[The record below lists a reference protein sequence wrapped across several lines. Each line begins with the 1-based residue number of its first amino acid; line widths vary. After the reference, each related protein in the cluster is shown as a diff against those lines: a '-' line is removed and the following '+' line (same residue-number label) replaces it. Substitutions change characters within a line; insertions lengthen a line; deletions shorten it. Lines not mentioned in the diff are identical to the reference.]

1 MQIREPLESDW
12 RGYIKDI
19 HINYTF
25 RFVVNVR
32 PHIYVNKEWT
42 EENEIKQKIAS
53 FKENRIKHILLRIK
67 G

>member
-32 PHIYVNKEWT
+32 PHIYVNKEWI
-42 EENEIKQKIAS
+42 EENEIKQKIAG